1 MTYRE
6 FVDRTKAASTQL
18 VRGLRGGRLP
28 SAVLTLSVGGED
40 VDLIG
45 VESDFFDPEHPERRV
60 QLIERFVVPLIH
72 EREATM
78 VAWSF
83 AAQHDVAAGDTR
95 EVLTVVAMDREV
107 HETWLAPLA
116 ELTAGTLA
124 AWDQLPPNQQAGRLI
139 TPVQEALR

>member
-1 MTYRE
+1 VTYRE
-6 FVDRTKAASTQL
+6 FVDHTKAASAQL

-28 SAVLTLSVGGED
+28 SAVLTLNAGGT

-45 VESDFFDPEHPERRV
+45 VESAFFDPEHPERRV
-60 QLIERFVVPLIH
+60 ELIDRFVVPLIH

-83 AAQHDVAAGDTR
+83 AGQHDVAAGDTR

-116 ELTAGTLA
+116 ELAAGTLVP
-124 AWDQLPPNQQAGRLI
+124 WEPLPPNQQAGRLI